1 MLNVRLDND
10 EAITMFLAANK
21 DATGMLKFEHFAPM
35 FRVLLQKAYTVD
47 GGDEWAHVGFT
58 DGTADGLPVYL
69 NIDTGEMVEM
79 ARVNSDEHGEAA
91 DTLDFEMMISAIE

>member
-1 MLNVRLDND
+1 
-10 EAITMFLAANK
+10 MFLAANK